1 MRYTALGQ
9 SGLEVHRDGSVVSF
23 NLLLNRETDFEGG
36 GTYVEAD
43 DKVYSI
49 GQGDCFVHS
58 GKLRHGG
65 EPILKGERVIL
76 VAFVD
81 LD

>member
-1 MRYTALGQ
+1 
-9 SGLEVHRDGSVVSF
+9 V
-23 NLLLNRETDFEGG
+23 LLNDPSDFDGG
-36 GTYVEAD
+36 GTYIEAD
-43 DKVYSI
+43 DHTYLI

-65 EPILKGERVIL
+65 QAVTRGERYVL

-81 LD
+81 VLEEGERLEDFGM